1 MTDYS
6 KRHDVNNLILGE
18 KKTVL
23 EAVQLLNDTGSQ
35 ILFVVDDGGK
45 LMGTLTDGDI
55 RRCVGA
61 GKPLSTPVG
70 EACNQSPKTVSSY
83 SPARARKLMER
94 HGISRVPVVDRDGRP
109 VAVIYLDEVFA
120 HGAAAERQENKVVVM
135 AGGRGSRLDPI
146 TRIVPKPL
154 LPIGDKP
161 MLELIMESF
170 DKRGFSEFILS
181 INYRKDFIKTYLAER
196 SDLPFS
202 ISCVEEETFL
212 GTAGSLSLM
221 RENLSKTFFV
231 SNCDILVDVD
241 YLKALEFHQENG
253 YAFTI
258 IGALKKVSVPYGVI
272 QLDEGGFGGI
282 AEKPEV
288 PLIVNTGV
296 YILEPDYVG
305 LINDGEK
312 LDMPELI
319 ERVRSGGGKI
329 GVFPVHRK
337 WIDIGQWGEYK
348 QALEV

>member
-1 MTDYS
+1 MMEYS
-6 KRHDVNNLILGE
+6 KQHDV
-18 KKTVL
+18 KKLLLHGAKSVL
-23 EAVQLLNDTGSQ
+23 EAVQHLNDTASQ
-35 ILFVVDDGGK
+35 ILFIVDDSGK
-45 LMGTLTDGDI
+45 LTGSLTDGDI
-55 RRCVGA
+55 RRCISA
-61 GKPLSTPVG
+61 GKPLSTPAG
-70 EACNQSPKTVSSY
+70 EVCNPSPKTVSSY
-83 SPARARKLMER
+83 SLGRARALMER
-94 HGISRVPVVDRDGRP
+94 HGISRVPVVGKKGEP
-109 VAVIYLDEVFA
+109 VAVIYLEDVLSEEATV
-120 HGAAAERQENKVVVM
+120 ERQENKVVVM

-170 DKRGFSEFILS
+170 GKRGFSEFLLS

-202 ISCVEEETFL
+202 VSCVEEETFL
-212 GTAGSLSLM
+212 GTAGSLALM
-221 RENLSKTFFV
+221 KDSLSKTFFV

-241 YLKALEFHQENG
+241 YLSALEFHRENG

-272 QLDEGGFGGI
+272 HLSGGEFETI
-282 AEKPEV
+282 EEKPDV

-296 YILEPDYVG
+296 YILEPECID
-305 LINDGEK
+305 LIGEGEK
-312 LDMPELI
+312 LDMPDLI
-319 ERVRSGGGKI
+319 GRVREKGGRI

-348 QALEV
+348 QVLQ